1 MDSESF
7 DFYEDD
13 EGVAVD
19 LIFDVF
25 NESEIQVIYLE
36 SESSD
41 EKMVGDIDFI
51 FKNQDE
57 FFKLSVSAISSYVH
71 SVYKSKDVS
80 FKLVKIYIFPDVEDE
95 FGFVFRWGGDT
106 EHGIGIK
113 FSGLLVKKIG
123 SSEIAFL

>member
-1 MDSESF
+1 MDGDNF

-13 EGVAVD
+13 EGVAVN

-41 EKMVGDIDFI
+41 EKMLGDIDFI
-51 FKNQDE
+51 FKSQDD
-57 FFKLSVSAISSYVH
+57 FFKLSASAISSYVYKI
-71 SVYKSKDVS
+71 YKSKDVS
-80 FKLVKIYIFPDVEDE
+80 FKLVKIYIFPDIEDE
-95 FGFVFRWGGDT
+95 FGFIFRWGGDT

-113 FSGLLVKKIG
+113 FSGLSVKAIG